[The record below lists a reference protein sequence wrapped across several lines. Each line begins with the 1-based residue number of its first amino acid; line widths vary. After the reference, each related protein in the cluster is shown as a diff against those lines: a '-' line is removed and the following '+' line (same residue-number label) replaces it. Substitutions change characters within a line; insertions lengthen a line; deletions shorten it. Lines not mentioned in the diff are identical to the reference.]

1 MFQSIFNAVIAL
13 MNALT
18 TTAGAAN
25 KLAVAADNIC
35 TVAEEASGTYLDE
48 ARFNRALQ
56 RKQLEAKLLA
66 ASTNP

>member
-13 MNALT
+13 MTAVT

-25 KLAVAADNIC
+25 KLATACDNIC

-48 ARFNRALQ
+48 ARANRAIQ
-56 RKQLEAKLLA
+56 RKQLEAKLAA
-66 ASTNP
+66 ASNP